1 MDIALFT
8 FFISLA
14 FLCMFLAWI
23 FKRSGIGMGI
33 GVIGMM
39 LFLMLGLMIGGNN
52 EVITSVQ
59 VLSDSA
65 GVDTVTHEPLD
76 LGLTN
81 SILSIMF
88 FALAILAFYSGV

>member
-59 VLSDSA
+59 VVSA
-65 GVDTVTHEPLD
+65 GAGVETITHEPLD
-76 LGLTN
+76 IGLE
-81 SILSIMF
+81 SSHISIMF
-88 FALAILAFYSGV
+88 FALAILAFYSGI